1 MNTDHI
7 RQQITEIIHSPI
19 DRITKAQRI
28 AETIRAADNYRWV
41 GIYDV
46 NDEEIAVIAW
56 SRIGATAYPR
66 FPVTQG
72 LSGQAVASRST
83 VVSNDVTKDPRYL
96 TAFGSTQSE
105 IIVPVIELRSNRVL
119 GTLDVESE
127 QKVAFTAEDQAELEA
142 CARALL
148 GLWQ

>member
-1 MNTDHI
+1 MNIDHV
-7 RQQITEIIHSPI
+7 RQQITEIIHSPV

-28 AETIRAADNYRWV
+28 AETIRAAGNYRWV

-46 NDEEIAVIAW
+46 NDEEIVVIAW
-56 SRIGATAYPR
+56 SGIGALAYPR

-72 LSGQAVASRST
+72 LSSQAVVSRST

-96 TAFGSTQSE
+96 TAFGNTQSE
-105 IIVPVIELRSNRVL
+105 IIVPVIERRSERVL

-127 QKVAFTAEDQAELEA
+127 QKGAFTAEDQAELEA
-142 CARALL
+142 CARTLL

>member
-1 MNTDHI
+1 VNTDHI
-7 RQQITEIIHSPI
+7 RQQITEIIHPPV

-28 AETIRAADNYRWV
+28 AETIRAAGNYRWV

-56 SRIGATAYPR
+56 SGIGAPAYPR

-72 LSGQAVASRST
+72 LSSQAVASRST

-105 IIVPVIELRSNRVL
+105 IIVPVIEPQTERVL

-127 QKVAFTAEDQAELEA
+127 QKGAFTAEDQAELEA

-148 GLWQ
+148 ELWQ

>member
-83 VVSNDVTKDPRYL
+83 VVSNDVTKNPPIPD
-96 TAFGSTQSE
+96 S
-105 IIVPVIELRSNRVL
+105 LR
-119 GTLDVESE
+119 
-127 QKVAFTAEDQAELEA
+127 
-142 CARALL
+142 
-148 GLWQ
+148 